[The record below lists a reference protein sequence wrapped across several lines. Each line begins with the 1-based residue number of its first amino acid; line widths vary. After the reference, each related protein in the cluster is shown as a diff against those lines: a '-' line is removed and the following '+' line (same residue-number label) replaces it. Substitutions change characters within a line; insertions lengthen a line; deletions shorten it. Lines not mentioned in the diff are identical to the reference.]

1 MIVLDT
7 DHLSVLKYH
16 DSPLSRILEQKLDAA
31 REPIFTSIVSIEE
44 QLRGWLSFIKSQ
56 LSVTRLVDAY
66 RELEIALHFSHAFR
80 VVPFDLGAADSFAAL
95 KRQRI
100 RIGTQ
105 DLKIAAMVLANDA
118 TLLSRNL
125 KDFSKVPGLKV
136 QNWLE

>member
-16 DSPLSRILEQKLDAA
+16 DSPLSRILERKLDAA
-31 REPIFTSIVSIEE
+31 REPIFTSIVSVEE
-44 QLRGWLSFIKSQ
+44 QLRGWLSFIKAQSD
-56 LSVTRLVDAY
+56 VARLVVAY
-66 RELEIALHFSHAFR
+66 RELEIALHFTHGFR
-80 VVPFDLGAADSFAAL
+80 FVPFNLPAAEKFATL

-125 KDFSKVPGLKV
+125 KDFSKVLGLKV

>member
-16 DSPLSRILEQKLDAA
+16 DSPLSLVLERKLVAA
-31 REPIFTSIVSIEE
+31 REPIFTSIVSVEE
-44 QLRGWLSFIKSQ
+44 QLRGWLSFIKSH
-56 LSVTRLVDAY
+56 SDPARLVVAY
-66 RELEIALHFSHAFR
+66 RELEVALHFTHGFR
-80 VVPFDLGAADSFAAL
+80 LAPFDTQSSEAFAAL

-100 RIGTQ
+100 RVGTQ
-105 DLKIAAMVLANDA
+105 DLKIAAIVLSNDA

-125 KDFSKVPGLKV
+125 NDFSKVPGLKV

>member
-7 DHLSVLKYH
+7 DHLSVLKY
-16 DSPLSRILEQKLDAA
+16 DESSACQVLRRRLKSTGLSI
-31 REPIFTSIVSIEE
+31 TTTIVCVEE
-44 QLRGWLSFIKSQ
+44 QLRGWLSYIKAQPDAVRQVTAYSELQSSLCFFQ
-56 LSVTRLVDAY
+56 LFQLLAY
-66 RELEIALHFSHAFR
+66 DLAAVR
-80 VVPFDLGAADSFAAL
+80 VFGDL

-105 DLKIAAMVLANDA
+105 DLKIAAMVLANNA

>member
-16 DSPLSRILEQKLDAA
+16 DSPLSRMLERKLDAA
-31 REPIFTSIVSIEE
+31 REPIFTTIVSVEE

-56 LSVTRLVDAY
+56 SHVTRLVVAY
-66 RELEIALHFSHAFR
+66 RELEIALQFTHGFR
-80 VVPFDLGAADSFAAL
+80 IVPFDLASAENFAAL

-118 TLLSRNL
+118 VLLSRNL

>member
-16 DSPLSRILEQKLDAA
+16 DSPLSRILERKLDSA
-31 REPIFTSIVSIEE
+31 REPIFTSIVSVEE

-56 LSVTRLVDAY
+56 ADVARLVVAY
-66 RELEIALHFSHAFR
+66 RELEIALHFTHGFR
-80 VVPFDLGAADSFAAL
+80 LVPFDLSAAEKFAAL

-118 TLLSRNL
+118 VLLSRNL